1 MDKKTSPYPYSADI
15 AGQNGD
21 TALYNESLNKNKS
34 CAEMIGK
41 VIDNNER
48 LREYNAYDL
57 RTAVNDVIAAFGAE
71 RMNWVLANTMQN
83 NDDGRYSR
91 SNMEWA
97 KAFVIPKD
105 RNMFSY
111 DVLRHPVHIDSFV
124 RTAREICSEI
134 HNAQKTDK
142 PSILG
147 QVKENAASIPP
158 ADKKDAQNKQN
169 RLEV

>member
-1 MDKKTSPYPYSADI
+1 MDKKISPYPYSADI
-15 AGQNGD
+15 AQQND
-21 TALYNESLNKNKS
+21 ETSLYNESLNKNKS
-34 CAEMIGK
+34 CAEMIGNI
-41 VIDNNER
+41 IDDNER
-48 LREYNAYDL
+48 LREYNVYDL
-57 RTAVNDVIAAFGAE
+57 RAAINGLIAAFGME

-83 NDDGRYSR
+83 NDDGRFSR

-111 DVLRHPVHIDSFV
+111 DVLRHPVHIDAFV
-124 RTAREICSEI
+124 KTAREICSEF
-134 HNAQKTDK
+134 HSAQKNDK

-147 QVKENAASIPP
+147 QVKENAASILP

-169 RLEV
+169 KLEV